1 MSYRTIL
8 VHVDPSKRTPE
19 RVALAAQLAMT
30 EDAHLVG
37 AAMTGLTQFIY
48 QCGAVDPSAGFV
60 APDLSFLNECADLAL
75 AGFTAQ
81 VERLGVRSWE
91 ARRLDDDAEA
101 GLALQARY
109 ADLVVLGQP
118 EAGEDSPGIIAT
130 LPEYVLLN
138 SMRPV
143 LLLPRVGHFERIDR
157 HALLAWDGSLEAT
170 RALTAAIPLLRHAGL
185 VTLAVFHPSAHNSVH
200 GEVPG
205 ADIALHLARHGV
217 KVEVNERPAA
227 DDIGEAILSLAAEL
241 DADLIVMGGYG
252 HARLREMVLGG
263 ATSTV
268 LRAMTV
274 PVLMAH

>member
-19 RVALAAQLAMT
+19 RVALAAQLAMS

-91 ARRLDDDAEA
+91 ARRLDEDAEA

-109 ADLVVLGQP
+109 ADLVVVGQP
-118 EAGEDSPGIIAT
+118 EAGEDGPGIIAT

-143 LLLPRVGHFERIDR
+143 LVLPRVGHFEHTGR

-170 RALTAAIPLLRHAGL
+170 RALTAAIPLLRRAAL
-185 VTLAVFHPSAHNSVH
+185 VTLAVFHPSTHNSVH

-205 ADIALHLARHGV
+205 ADIALYLARHGV
-217 KVEVNERPAA
+217 KVEVSERPAA

>member
-75 AGFTAQ
+75 AGFRAQ

-91 ARRLDDDAEA
+91 ARRLDEDAEA

-109 ADLVVLGQP
+109 ADLVLLGQP
-118 EAGEDSPGIIAT
+118 EEGEAGPGIVAT

-143 LLLPRVGHFERIDR
+143 LVLPRVGHFERVDR

-170 RALTAAIPLLRHAGL
+170 RALTAAIPLLRRAAL

-205 ADIALHLARHGV
+205 ADIALYLARHGV
-217 KVEVNERPAA
+217 KVEVSERPAA

>member
-19 RVALAAQLAMT
+19 RVALAAQLAMA

-75 AGFTAQ
+75 AGFRAQ

-91 ARRLDDDAEA
+91 ARRLDEDAEA

-143 LLLPRVGHFERIDR
+143 LVLPRAGRFERVDR

-170 RALTAAIPLLRHAGL
+170 RALTAAIPLLRRAGL
-185 VTLAVFHPSAHNSVH
+185 VTLAVFHPTAHNSVH

-205 ADIALHLARHGV
+205 ADIALYLARHGV
-217 KVEVNERPAA
+217 KVEVSERPAA

>member
-91 ARRLDDDAEA
+91 ARRLDEDAEA

-118 EAGEDSPGIIAT
+118 GEGEDGPGIVAT

-143 LLLPRVGHFERIDR
+143 LVLPRVGHFEHIDR

-170 RALTAAIPLLRHAGL
+170 RALTAAIPLLRRAGL
-185 VTLAVFHPSAHNSVH
+185 VTLALFHPSTHNSVH

-205 ADIALHLARHGV
+205 ADIALYLARHGV
-217 KVEVNERPAA
+217 KVEVSERPAA